1 MDINNNIR
9 SNAGTVTGIFA
20 TKEDAD
26 RAYDSLM
33 ELGYSEEEITLIM
46 SEETQEK
53 LYGQPVS
60 LSNSSY
66 GDESQTRNPIVQAIR
81 HLGKFVSFPG
91 VAMVVAANFNDG
103 GIRALSASVMSDK
116 YAQFFRGKINEG
128 EIVIDFKPHSVSER
142 NYITGLWKKFGGF
155 PLIRR
160 LSTAA

>member
-1 MDINNNIR
+1 MDTNNTIN
-9 SNAGTVTGIFA
+9 NAGTITGIFA

-26 RAYDSLM
+26 RAYYSLM

-53 LYGQPVS
+53 LYALPVS
-60 LSNSSY
+60 VSSSGY
-66 GDESQTRNPIVQAIR
+66 VYESQNKNPIQTALE

-103 GIRALSASVMSDK
+103 GVRALSASVMSDK
-116 YAQFFRGKINEG
+116 YAQFFRGRINEG
-128 EIVIDFKPHSVSER
+128 EIVIDFKPHSIYER
-142 NYITGLWKKFGGF
+142 NYITDLWKKIGGF